1 MCFDR
6 RELWRRGSPPEQ
18 LGNTLLLFEGIDQIN
33 PHLKRML
40 VSTMP
45 AMNDEIIYRHTVIA
59 LIVIGFCC
67 NPLDLKQS
75 SDSPIYPAP
84 AVRSAPPTTVTVPIS
99 ESAEAPVEF
108 GLSQPPGGCR
118 VNCLTTPEFPPL
130 RASSF
135 VAGF

>member
-18 LGNTLLLFEGIDQIN
+18 LGNTLLLFDDIDQIN

-45 AMNDEIIYRHTVIA
+45 AMNDKIIYRHTVIA

-75 SDSPIYPAP
+75 SDSPIY
-84 AVRSAPPTTVTVPIS
+84 RQRQLS
-99 ESAEAPVEF
+99 ESHHPHRH
-108 GLSQPPGGCR
+108 GPDLGS
-118 VNCLTTPEFPPL
+118 
-130 RASSF
+130 ASN
-135 VAGF
+135 VR